1 MDGLVTIIIPCYNA
15 EKYIAETI
23 QSVIN
28 QTYKN
33 WELIVVNDGST
44 DNSLNIIKEFAA
56 NDSRVS
62 FIDKENTGVSDTR
75 NKAIALS
82 KGEFIAFLD
91 ADDYWN
97 ENNLEVKI
105 NNLISHKDCDYVFSN
120 MYNADENLNIIITAP
135 KGTDKNILEH
145 FLYWQGDSE
154 IIPGPCSNL
163 LLRRKCIEDETIR
176 FETKISNLADQFFCI
191 LLSSKFKG
199 KYIDLPLL
207 KYRILP
213 SSMSRSLNLL
223 EKDYKTVILLFE
235 TMNVF
240 KSYRFKQKC
249 ISNIYLILAGSWW
262 KDGDNKSKGIYY
274 TLKSIITY
282 PLVIFKLIKKLFS

>member
-1 MDGLVTIIIPCYNA
+1 MNTLVSIIIPCYNA

-44 DNSLNIIKEFAA
+44 DNSMNIIKEFAA
-56 NDSRVS
+56 NDSRIS
-62 FIDKENTGVSDTR
+62 FIDKKNTGVSDAR
-75 NKAIALS
+75 NKGIVLA

-91 ADDYWN
+91 ADDVWG
-97 ENNLEVKI
+97 ESNLELKI
-105 NNLISHKDCDYVFSN
+105 NNLISHKDYDYVFSN
-120 MYNADENLNIIITAP
+120 MYNADENLNIITTAP

-145 FLYWQGDSE
+145 FLYWQGVSE

-176 FETKISNLADQFFCI
+176 FETRLSNLADQYFCV

-199 KYIDLPLL
+199 KYIDLALF

-213 SSMSRSLNLL
+213 SSMSRSLDLL
-223 EKDYKTVILLFE
+223 EKDYKTFILLFE
-235 TMNVF
+235 TINVF
-240 KSYRFKQKC
+240 KSCRFKKKC

-262 KDGDNKSKGIYY
+262 KDGNNKRKGIYY
-274 TLKSIITY
+274 IIKSVITY
-282 PLVIFKLIKKLFS
+282 PPVIFKLIKKLFS